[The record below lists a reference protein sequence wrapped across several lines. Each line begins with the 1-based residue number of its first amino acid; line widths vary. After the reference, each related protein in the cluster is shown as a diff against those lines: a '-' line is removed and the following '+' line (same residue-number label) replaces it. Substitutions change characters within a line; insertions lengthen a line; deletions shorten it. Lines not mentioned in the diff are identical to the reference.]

1 MSELASRPVAS
12 AAGPAPATGDI
23 AERWNWYDRLRGVGE
38 IVWDEEREAWLV
50 LSHRLAKEL
59 GRGEGTTFLSAMAY
73 ERDGFLGLDWE
84 TYCHYQGGAHRV
96 NILTGEQHT
105 KVHRWWMA
113 AFAPRVLATWR
124 EEVIRPVVDAQLDRH
139 VKDGKADLG
148 RLANGIHIRMIA
160 GTVGM
165 PWDDDEWMN
174 RWEDVTTRNQRL
186 KWHMADNDVPQ
197 AIIDDALAASEEMRA
212 ELLKWVRMHSGG
224 EGDYLI
230 SMMWRDFPALFD
242 DFDEEDVLANLK
254 PAFETNST
262 RAAIRN
268 ALYALATHPE
278 LHDDLLSG
286 ELEIGRF
293 VEETF
298 RLYSGLGTARIALDE
313 MEFGG
318 VRIGKGEMIVS
329 IVGAVN
335 VDPERYECPHA
346 IDTERAGPR
355 DHFLFNQ
362 GPRACPGQNLG
373 RAELEETVMGTL
385 RRMPGLRL
393 DPDAEQPSYHV
404 VGNDARWDP
413 LHALYDNG

>member
-1 MSELASRPVAS
+1 M
-12 AAGPAPATGDI
+12 
-23 AERWNWYDRLRGVGE
+23 
-38 IVWDEEREAWLV
+38 
-50 LSHRLAKEL
+50 
-59 GRGEGTTFLSAMAY
+59 
-73 ERDGFLGLDWE
+73 
-84 TYCHYQGGAHRV
+84 
-96 NILTGEQHT
+96 NILTGEQHS

-124 EEVIRPVVDAQLDRH
+124 EEVIRPVVEAQLDRH

-197 AIIDDALAASEEMRA
+197 EIIDDALAASEEMRA

-268 ALYALATHPE
+268 ALYALATHPRSTRTCFPASSR
-278 LHDDLLSG
+278 SG
-286 ELEIGRF
+286 GSSR
-293 VEETF
+293 
-298 RLYSGLGTARIALDE
+298 RRSGSTRASARPGSRSTTWSSA
-313 MEFGG
+313 
-318 VRIGKGEMIVS
+318 VS
-329 IVGAVN
+329 RSA
-335 VDPERYECPHA
+335 
-346 IDTERAGPR
+346 RAR
-355 DHFLFNQ
+355 
-362 GPRACPGQNLG
+362 
-373 RAELEETVMGTL
+373 
-385 RRMPGLRL
+385 
-393 DPDAEQPSYHV
+393 
-404 VGNDARWDP
+404 
-413 LHALYDNG
+413 